1 MSELREKL
9 GIDEWLELVKEDKNL
24 DSAYTSFA
32 QYMYILE
39 QENQELKEQNIA
51 METTINAMLKEIKQL
66 KEQLVATNKGLQ
78 KVVIKRKKLKNKY
91 QKNKQQIKQKDE
103 VIDELEN
110 HCELML
116 RIFEKMDEQQRDK
129 ELDKFKIYDYF
140 LRIIKKSRR

>member
-91 QKNKQQIKQKDE
+91 QKNCNNNSNNTNYSNSNNSYRCVQYK
-103 VIDELEN
+103 
-110 HCELML
+110 
-116 RIFEKMDEQQRDK
+116 
-129 ELDKFKIYDYF
+129 
-140 LRIIKKSRR
+140 